1 MTGPYLIRA
10 SEVESTPA
18 GFPHG
23 RIEPLDIGLDLLAA
37 PFVHDLPSHHRPGVG
52 KPVAGRRQRA
62 LDVVDAFADH
72 HLDML
77 GPLVE
82 HHDLDD
88 LPGFGYPYLDLL
100 DVHDSSRYASKLRV

>member
-1 MTGPYLIRA
+1 MTRPQSIRA
-10 SEVESTPA
+10 LRAKSTSA

-23 RIEPLDIGLDLLAA
+23 RIEPVDIGLDLLAA
-37 PFVHDLPSHHRPGVG
+37 PLVYDLPPHHRRGIG
-52 KPVAGRRQRA
+52 QPVAGRRQRA

-77 GPLVE
+77 GPLVV

-88 LPGFGYPYLDLL
+88 LPGFRYPYLDLL
-100 DVHDSSRYASKLRV
+100 